1 MTAYCK
7 PDDSV
12 EAEWVG
18 TEPDLETREW
28 SGSYTLAQ
36 REAREE
42 EARAE
47 AERARLEEATP
58 SVCDIEDA
66 DGDEDGTRTPSEP
79 EGLSGSLDLIIVPSQ
94 CIIEP
99 TLWETLPG
107 MTVIELLTNTGTS
120 LDLALTD
127 PEVAASE
134 AVSAVLART
143 RAVTEEMS
151 ETRRIPIY
159 TFVKLPEDID
169 NKLDFEAARL
179 YGVSGIRSVGPDDDL
194 DEIVGDS
201 IETVDGWLLRIE
213 PSHLRRDC
221 GSDALAYLRD
231 VASRLTA
238 LRSQVRTATEDGSLG
253 L

>member
-1 MTAYCK
+1 MTAFCK

-12 EAEWVG
+12 EAEWLG

-28 SGSYTLAQ
+28 SKRYALAK

-47 AERARLEEATP
+47 AARAWLEEATP
-58 SVCDIEDA
+58 SVCDTEDA

-79 EGLSGSLDLIIVPSQ
+79 ERLSGSLDVIIVPSQ
-94 CIIEP
+94 CNIEP

-107 MTVIELLTNTGTS
+107 MEVIKLLNYAGTS
-120 LDLALTD
+120 LNLALTD
-127 PEVAASE
+127 PEVTASE
-134 AVSAVLART
+134 AVSAVLARI

-151 ETRRIPIY
+151 ETRRIPLY
-159 TFVKLPEDID
+159 TFFKLPEDID

-179 YGVSGIRSVGPDDDL
+179 HGVSGIRSVGPDDDL
-194 DEIVGDS
+194 DGIVGDS
-201 IETVDGWLLRIE
+201 IETVDGWLPEIE
-213 PSHLRRDC
+213 PSYLRRDC
-221 GSDALAYLRD
+221 GSDALAYLRE

-238 LRSQVRTATEDGSLG
+238 LRSQVRTATEDGSV
-253 L
+253 